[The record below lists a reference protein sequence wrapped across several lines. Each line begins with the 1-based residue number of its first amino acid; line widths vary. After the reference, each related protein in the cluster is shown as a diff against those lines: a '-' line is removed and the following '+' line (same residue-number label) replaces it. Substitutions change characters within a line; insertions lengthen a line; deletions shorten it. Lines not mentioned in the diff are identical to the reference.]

1 MATAARVPERRP
13 NFVFYMPDELRADAV
28 RCVDGLPV
36 RTPHMDR
43 LAAEG
48 TVFTRAFTPHTVC
61 SPSRCSLM
69 TGWYPHTRG
78 HRTLQ
83 HLIQPHEPNL
93 LKYLKQAGY
102 HVEWHGKND
111 LLAVKSFSES
121 VSFRCAL
128 RQLPGPPKGEGLD
141 HAGVPTGFR
150 GNPARPQAARGGRG
164 IPWPPDHRYYRT
176 FYYGC
181 RGEGP
186 YQDAESFH
194 VDEALAFLEDRQRA
208 PEAPFFLYLPFGFP
222 HPPYTVEEPY
232 FSLHDRAQ
240 VPVPLPARLA
250 DKPHFMREMHH
261 AYGIAGLTD
270 DERREIRATYW
281 GMVSR
286 TDAQLG
292 RLLDFLDRSPL
303 RENTVVIVTT
313 DHGDYCGDYGLVEK
327 WWTGFQDCLTRVPVI
342 VRLPDGLGQARG
354 RRVAALAQHFDLFPT
369 IMELAGLEPAHDHF
383 GKSLLP
389 LIRGEAE
396 SHRDAVF
403 AEGGHLPHE
412 TQGLERLQQP
422 DAIYYEKTRI
432 QHDDPST
439 VAKACMIRTG
449 RWKYV
454 RRLAGVD
461 ELYDLENDPAEL
473 ANLAAGPLAGE
484 VREVRDSLRARLLD
498 WFLATGDVLSRALD
512 PRG

>member
-1 MATAARVPERRP
+1 MARATRP
-13 NFVFYMPDELRADAV
+13 LNFLFYMPDELRADAV
-28 RCVDGLPV
+28 HCIDGLPV

-48 TVFTRAFTPHTVC
+48 SVFTRAFTPHTVC

-93 LKYLKQAGY
+93 LKYLKRAGY

-111 LLAVKSFSES
+111 LLAVESFRES

-128 RQLPGPPKGEGLD
+128 RQFPGEPQGPGLD

-150 GNPARPQAARGGRG
+150 GDPERPHGHGTG

-176 FYYGC
+176 FYYGR
-181 RGEGP
+181 RGAPEPEP
-186 YQDAESFH
+186 YQDNESFH
-194 VDEALAFLEDRQRA
+194 VDEALAFLEDRQRT
-208 PEAPFFLYLPFGFP
+208 PDEPFFLYLPFSFP

-232 FSLHDRAQ
+232 FSLHPRDQ
-240 VPVPLPARLA
+240 VPVPLPPRLD

-270 DERREIRATYW
+270 EERREIRATYW

-286 TDAQLG
+286 SDAQLG
-292 RLLDFLDRSPL
+292 RLLAFLDRSPL
-303 RENTVVIVTT
+303 GENTVVIVTT

-327 WWTGFQDCLTRVPVI
+327 WWTGFQDCLTRIPII
-342 VRLPDGLGQARG
+342 VRLPRALDQARG
-354 RRVAALAQHFDLFPT
+354 RRCEGLVQHLDLFPT
-369 IMELAGLEPAHDHF
+369 IMELAGVESEHDHF
-383 GKSLLP
+383 ARSLLP
-389 LIRGEAE
+389 LLRGETDV
-396 SHRDAVF
+396 HRDAVF

-412 TQGLERLQQP
+412 TQGIERLIRP
-422 DAIYYEKTRI
+422 DLIYHEKTRI
-432 QHDDPST
+432 QNDDPST
-439 VAKACMIRTG
+439 VAKAAMVRTD

-454 RRLAGVD
+454 RRLEGVD
-461 ELYDLENDPAEL
+461 ELYDLLTDPGEL
-473 ANLAAGPLAGE
+473 INLAAQPLSGE
-484 VREVRDSLRARLLD
+484 ALAARDQLRARLLD
-498 WFLATGDVLSRALD
+498 WFLQTGDVLSRTVD
-512 PRG
+512 PRP